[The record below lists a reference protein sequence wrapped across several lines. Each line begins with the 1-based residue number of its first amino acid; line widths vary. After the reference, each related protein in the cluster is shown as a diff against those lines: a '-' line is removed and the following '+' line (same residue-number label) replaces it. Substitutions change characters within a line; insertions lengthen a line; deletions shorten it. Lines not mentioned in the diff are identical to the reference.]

1 MRDGVRHLRIC
12 SGLEEDADA
21 PFSAAA
27 QACDS
32 HAAQVVQV
40 SHELTAPRYNHGNSE
55 ATTIRGMHCVWQTH
69 LVTVYTVF
77 TLIVTVT
84 CVGAAGY
91 PRCTLFTLAT

>member
-32 HAAQVVQV
+32 HATQVVQAA
-40 SHELTAPRYNHGNSE
+40 HELTAPRYNHGNSE
-55 ATTIRGMHCVWQTH
+55 ATTIRGMHPVFGKHILLRWH
-69 LVTVYTVF
+69 HSVYVDSNWNS
-77 TLIVTVT
+77 
-84 CVGAAGY
+84 AGY
-91 PRCTLFTLAT
+91 PRCTLFALAT